1 MKKLNIFISISIL
14 LYFCTIANAQWDG
27 PDFNDTIYLDTYH
40 NSSVTGLGD
49 ITWDLSAI
57 QKGIIRL
64 RNSLAYNGLE
74 FLGEATYA
82 YNCHFY
88 AWFKTENYSGDNYW
102 VNDPK
107 ENWID
112 FSFPKVTDE
121 TYPGKVTYNNAS
133 DVAAHSAVTT
143 STPGRYIS
151 KWAHECLWEHDW
163 DECPYATMLNVRRY
177 YERLNISG
185 PTNVCTSNS
194 TFSITNLPI
203 GITAFWSVSPS
214 NWVSPTSGTG
224 RNAEFS
230 GSCSKIGEATVT
242 FAISSSVGTVYESK
256 VFNSCGPDP
265 ADIELEMRYT
275 DGSLAP
281 KGGSVYLQCPNTHYH
296 ITLINNT
303 GCSASSLSWTL
314 PTGWSVNYQNSN
326 MISIYTNSSP
336 GGQVILKG
344 QTCCSACGSNVTLL
358 TQYFGT
364 YYSCGGYY
372 MASPNP
378 SSNYVDIDIVPEM
391 KEISV
396 ESFKSEISISVF
408 DKLGTQIF
416 NQVVNSLPF
425 RLDTSILPIG
435 EYMIR
440 IITTLKSE
448 VEENQRVETLK
459 IIVNH

>member
-1 MKKLNIFISISIL
+1 MKKLNIFISVSIL
-14 LYFCTIANAQWDG
+14 LCFFNITNAQDR
-27 PDFNDTIYLDTYH
+27 PPFNETVNIYTYH
-40 NSSVTGLGD
+40 NSAVSAKGD
-49 ITWDLSAI
+49 PEWDHTAY
-57 QKGIIRL
+57 QKWRIKRNTL
-64 RNSLAYNGLE
+64 RAYNDIDY
-74 FLGEATYA
+74 LGEATWA

-88 AWFKTENYSGDNYW
+88 AWFKTENYPGTNYW
-102 VNDPK
+102 VDIPD
-107 ENWID
+107 ENWD
-112 FSFPKVTDE
+112 DYSFPRVTIE
-121 TYPGKVTYNNAS
+121 TYPGKVTYTDAN
-133 DVAAHSAVTT
+133 DFAAHSAITT

-151 KWAHECLWEHDW
+151 KWGEDCLWEHDW
-163 DECPYATMLNVRRY
+163 DECPYATMLNTRRY

-203 GITAFWSVSPS
+203 GVSAFWSVSPS
-214 NWVSPTSGTG
+214 NWVSPTSGSG
-224 RNAEFS
+224 RIAEFS

-256 VFNSCGPDP
+256 NFNSCGPDP
-265 ADIELEMRYT
+265 SDIELETRYST
-275 DGSLAP
+275 GSLAP
-281 KGGSVYLQCPNTHYH
+281 KPGSVYLLCPNTHYH
-296 ITLINNT
+296 LTLINNT

-396 ESFKSEISISVF
+396 ESFKNEISISVF
-408 DKLGTQIF
+408 DKLGTQIL
-416 NQVVNSLPF
+416 NQEVNSLPF
-425 RLDTSILPIG
+425 RLDTSILPVG

-440 IITTLKSE
+440 IITMPKSG

-459 IIVNH
+459 IIVSH